1 MQQQTPYPEF
11 LRVQYQ
17 CIPLSPLHLVQE
29 IRDSVTM
36 DNSLHKLIEEKH
48 MDITSHPAYSITSQG
63 LQRKGKWVVGEN
75 STLRTRIIK
84 EIHDGSSG
92 GYSGR
97 DATRKRIS
105 SFCYWRGQT
114 KDIDQYIKESDVC
127 QRSKSDNSAYP
138 GLLHPSQTH
147 SKFGAVSPWTS
158 SSPYLN

>member
-63 LQRKGKWVVGEN
+63 LQRKGKWVVGDN

-114 KDIDQYIKESDVC
+114 KDIDQYIKNVMYAKDPKVTIVLIPACCTPPKPTASLE
-127 QRSKSDNSAYP
+127 QYLH
-138 GLLHPSQTH
+138 GLHRVLT
-147 SKFGAVSPWTS
+147 
-158 SSPYLN
+158 